1 MEPEN
6 TLANPASQQ
15 AAGVKSLMRMLRIL
29 FFLFFTLIVAVFVYY
44 FIFSGIFRVDE
55 QNEAMLL
62 RFGVLQTRAGENGTS
77 PILESGKWYWSYP
90 YPVDEVITVPANKS
104 VSVSTDNTFKAW
116 VAPTGAQV
124 GGANRQ
130 LRNGVDGYLVS
141 GDKHIFHAEW
151 VISYRVTDAAK
162 YYLDFYDDS
171 DTPEDIPLLNN
182 DAKVMLLRRPK
193 RLRGHELIIRNLLA
207 EAVLTE
213 TANWNTEDLI
223 RANRTVKGPNG
234 ESLTERIEEGVRR
247 RLASK
252 AEQLGLGIQIQTI
265 TLVGMYQPPT
275 AALQAFNQVNASERN
290 KQTAIQN
297 AEAYANT
304 LLSQANAAR
313 ERIIGEANAYNEAIV
328 STLQAQAQYFRAI
341 QQEYRQNPRT
351 TLTILYN
358 NAVQE
363 LLANVPNKYVL
374 HHGADGARQ
383 QLRLQI
389 SQIPEERRESS
400 GPVSIGGTE
409 PASAQAGVG
418 TNGAAPPPPTAG
430 AAAAPKAP

>member
-1 MEPEN
+1 MESEN
-6 TLANPASQQ
+6 TLNRLAPQQ

-62 RFGVLQTRAGENGTS
+62 RFGVLQTRAGDNGNS
-77 PILESGKWYWSYP
+77 PILQSGKWYWSYP

-104 VSVSTDNTFKAW
+104 VSVSTENTFKAW

-162 YYLDFYDDS
+162 YYLDFYDDN
-171 DTPEDIPLLNN
+171 DTAEEMPLLNN
-182 DAKVMLLRRPK
+182 EAQAMVLRRVK

-207 EAVLTE
+207 DAVLTE

-223 RANRTVKGPNG
+223 KANRTVTGPNG
-234 ESLTERIEEGVRR
+234 EALTERIEEGVRR
-247 RLASK
+247 RLA
-252 AEQLGLGIQIQTI
+252 ALVDRLELGIEIQTI

-297 AEAYANT
+297 AEAFANS
-304 LLSQANAAR
+304 LLSQANASR

-328 STLQAQAQYFRAI
+328 STLQAQAQYFKAI
-341 QQEYRQNPRT
+341 QLEYKENPRT
-351 TLTILYN
+351 TLSVLYA

-363 LLANVPNKYVL
+363 LLGRVPNKYIL
-374 HHGADGARQ
+374 HHTAEGKQQ

-389 SQIPEERRESS
+389 SQIPEERKES
-400 GPVSIGGTE
+400 GGTASIGGTE
-409 PASAQAGVG
+409 PVSAQAGVG
-418 TNGAAPPPPTAG
+418 PQATGVGN
-430 AAAAPKAP
+430 

>member
-1 MEPEN
+1 MTSERFRERHN
-6 TLANPASQQ
+6 RKALSTLVTQSQMQ
-15 AAGVKSLMRMLRIL
+15 SL
-29 FFLFFTLIVAVFVYY
+29 
-44 FIFSGIFRVDE
+44 
-55 QNEAMLL
+55 LL
-62 RFGVLQTRAGENGTS
+62 H
-77 PILESGKWYWSYP
+77 ES
-90 YPVDEVITVPANKS
+90 EEL
-104 VSVSTDNTFKAW
+104 
-116 VAPTGAQV
+116 
-124 GGANRQ
+124 

-141 GDKHIFHAEW
+141 GYKHIFHAEW
-151 VISYRVTDAAK
+151 VISYRVIDAAK
-162 YYLDFYDDS
+162 YYLNFYDDN

-207 EAVLTE
+207 NAVLAE

-223 RANRTVKGPNG
+223 KANRTVEGANG
-234 ESLTERIEEGVRR
+234 ELLTERIEEGVRK
-247 RLASK
+247 RLNAK
-252 AEQLGLGIQIQTI
+252 AEQLELGIQIQTI

-341 QQEYRQNPRT
+341 QAEYRANPRT
-351 TLTILYN
+351 TLTVLYN

-363 LLANVPNKYVL
+363 LLANVPNKYIL
-374 HHGADGARQ
+374 HHGTEGNRQ

-400 GPVSIGGTE
+400 GAASIGGAE

-418 TNGAAPPPPTAG
+418 NGPAG
-430 AAAAPKAP
+430 APAGPAGP

>member
-162 YYLDFYDDS
+162 YYLDFYDDN

-400 GPVSIGGTE
+400 GSVSIGGTE

-430 AAAAPKAP
+430 APAAPKAP